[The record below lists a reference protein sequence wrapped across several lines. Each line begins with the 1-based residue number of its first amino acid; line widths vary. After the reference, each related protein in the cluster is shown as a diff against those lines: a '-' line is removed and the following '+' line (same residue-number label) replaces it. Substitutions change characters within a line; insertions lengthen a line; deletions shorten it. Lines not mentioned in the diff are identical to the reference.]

1 MINLRQLTDRTRQIG
16 LMLGMLLLIFM
27 PPSALSQVVGKGY
40 NNSLIYKIRSD
51 TNTVYILG
59 SLHALA
65 EDFYPFT
72 RAFSYAYYDSQHIIM
87 EVDPKKLYSSK
98 GRKYIEKISTFQNK
112 MTLKKALTP
121 KTYSLLKKHLK
132 SMDLDIGL
140 LKNFKPWKVYLTAS
154 GKRSEAAKDFS
165 TMLGVENH
173 FYQMAKDAG
182 KTTGGLESMKEHF
195 GVFNKLSYKDQDTL
209 LRKALQ
215 KQIQDKNSGEEEFIH
230 MTTSWH
236 QGRLDELEKLV
247 DRYKTNPIFY
257 DTLLVKR
264 NHKWIP
270 KIEKFLKD
278 SENYFIIVGVA
289 HLPGEDGI
297 LNLLSQKGY
306 TLERVSFARP

>member
-1 MINLRQLTDRTRQIG
+1 MINLPRQTNRTIRIG
-16 LMLGMLLLIFM
+16 LILGILFLIFV
-27 PPSALSQVVGKGY
+27 PIPVQSQVIGKGY
-40 NNSLIYKIRSD
+40 NNSLIYKIKSD

-72 RAFSYAYYDSQHIIM
+72 RAFSYAYYDSQNIIM
-87 EVDPKKLYSSK
+87 EVDPKKLYSPK
-98 GRKYIEKISTFQNK
+98 GRKYIEKISKFRNG

-121 KTYSLLKKHLK
+121 KTYALLRRHFT
-132 SMDLDIGL
+132 SMDLDIEL
-140 LKNFKPWKVYLTAS
+140 VKKFKPWKVYLTAS
-154 GKRSEAAKDFS
+154 GKQSESTKDFS
-165 TMLGVENH
+165 SMLGVENH

-182 KTTGGLESMKEHF
+182 KKTGGLETLKEHF
-195 GVFNKLSYKDQDTL
+195 DVFNKLSFKDQDTL

-215 KQIQDKNSGEEEFIH
+215 KQIQDRNSGEEEFIH

-236 QGRLDELEKLV
+236 QGRLEELEKLV
-247 DRYKTNPIFY
+247 DRYKTNPLFY

-270 KIEKFLKD
+270 QIEEFLNE
-278 SENYFIIVGVA
+278 SENYFIIMGVA